1 MVIPLNDW
9 IISICLCACLLHH
22 NWHQWKVL
30 VLVLVGAHSALLAA
44 GYIHAVLL
52 LSVQLPFVW
61 LIYLFSCTLSRGIS
75 CLLSVELPHCHW
87 VVNWWWWR
95 WSAWD
100 AGWFNCLSTGCTG
113 LPWGWWQCTVCVWL
127 LGSLF
132 WLTMLSHC
140 YCHLMWH
147 YSCWNPY
154 CLKSLQSPWLI
165 RSQGSYVMSHCHLPH
180 CCQHSNQCQAHCHD
194 PLGSPWFHA
203 LAGKSRSGSQGLNA
217 GGGSGCLSLIGM
229 NWLFCTGLLA
239 NVTL

>member
-1 MVIPLNDW
+1 MVIPLHDW

-22 NWHQWKVL
+22 NWHQWKVLVL

-61 LIYLFSCTLSRGIS
+61 LIYLFSCTLSGGMS

-100 AGWFNCLSTGCTG
+100 AGWFNCLSRGCTG

-127 LGSLF
+127 LVEPL
-132 WLTMLSHC
+132 LLSFDVA
-140 YCHLMWH
+140 LLLLE
-147 YSCWNPY
+147 PI
-154 CLKSLQSPWLI
+154 LLEESPV
-165 RSQGSYVMSHCHLPH
+165 SMVDKES
-180 CCQHSNQCQAHCHD
+180 
-194 PLGSPWFHA
+194 
-203 LAGKSRSGSQGLNA
+203 
-217 GGGSGCLSLIGM
+217 
-229 NWLFCTGLLA
+229 GLLSDVPLSSA
-239 NVTL
+239 TLLSAFKPVSGTLSWSSWLSMVSCFGWEEQVWVSRIECWWW